1 MTGHCSKC
9 RKVWKLETEQ
19 GLCPLCGNLAS
30 RRNTRTQALRGIKSS
45 RRRRKRQSHSPNG
58 YELEGEWLTYYE
70 VASRFNR
77 KVKAEDREDLL
88 HDIIIALAL
97 AERNNGQKP
106 FTEAVMCRIAS
117 YTVAHYWYSHYKAN
131 NGLDCGHCSKAQR
144 HKCREHWLYPECPK
158 AIRLERLS
166 KPIFDGEGNYT
177 DLGELIADDRAVD
190 LEAWIDAKTWLAGC
204 PKRLIEIAY
213 KTVKGEALTNKERQ
227 YLWYWRQTEQKR
239 LL

>member
-9 RKVWKLETEQ
+9 HNVWKLETKQ
-19 GLCPLCGNLAS
+19 GLCPLCGKPAS
-30 RRNTRTQALRGIKSS
+30 CQSTGAQALRSIKSS
-45 RRRRKRQSHSPNG
+45 RRRRKRQSHSPDG

-88 HDIIIALAL
+88 HDIMIALAL
-97 AERNNGQKP
+97 AKRNNGHKP
-106 FTEAVMCRIAS
+106 FTQAIMYRIAS
-117 YTVAHYWYSHYKAN
+117 HTVAHYWYSHYKAN

-144 HKCREHWLYPECPK
+144 HKCREDWLYPECPK

-177 DLGELIADDRAVD
+177 ELGELIADDRAID

-213 KTVKGEALTNKERQ
+213 KRVDGQPLEGKDQE
-227 YLWYWRQTEQKR
+227 YLRRFRLREQR
-239 LL
+239 GLF